1 MQKQFAQYV
10 QKIRSHNISSGVKVG
25 GIAILMLV
33 VFGLGIGVGNGNLVI
48 SGNASQNGHLP
59 NSLDYSSV
67 NQLYQ
72 AIKTNY
78 DGKLTEQQLI
88 DGMKTGLA
96 EATGDPYTEYFNAKD
111 AKDFNAQLQGSFT
124 GVGAELGQDSDKN
137 LIVVAPIDGSPAAK
151 AGLRAQDIILKIDG
165 KSTAGMSIDDA
176 VKKIRGE
183 KDTKVTLDIFRNKS
197 ESISLTITRAD
208 IKVPSVTSKIL
219 DDNIGYLQITQ
230 FSDDTAS
237 LAQKA
242 AQSFKDNNVKGV
254 ILDMRD
260 NPGGL
265 LDAAVHVSSIWLP
278 EGKTILQ
285 EKRGGKVI
293 TTYKAEGND
302 ILSGIPTTVLINSG
316 SASAAEITAG
326 ALGDNKVATLIG
338 EKSYGKGSV
347 QQIQELQGGA
357 EVKVTVARWYR
368 PNGQNIDKKGIEPDQ
383 TVKMTDDDYKN
394 GTDPQKDAAIAKLQ
408 GE

>member
-10 QKIRSHNISSGVKVG
+10 QKIRSHRVSRGVKVG
-25 GIAILMLV
+25 GVAVLMLV
-33 VFGLGIGVGNGNLVI
+33 VFALGIGVGNGSLVI
-48 SGNASQNGHLP
+48 SGVASQNGQLP

-78 DGKLTEQQLI
+78 DGKLTEQQLL

-124 GVGAELGQDSDKN
+124 GVGAELGQDGDKN

-151 AGLRAQDIILKIDG
+151 AGLRAQDIIVKIDG

-183 KDTKVTLDIFRNKS
+183 KDTKVTLDIIRNKS
-197 ESISLTITRAD
+197 EAISLTITRAD

-242 AQSFKDNNVKGV
+242 AQNFKDNNVKGV

-265 LDAAVHVSSIWLP
+265 LDAAVHVSSLWLP

-302 ILSGIPTTVLINSG
+302 ILNGIPTTVLINSG

-368 PNGQNIDKKGIEPDQ
+368 PNGQNIDKKGIKPDQ

-408 GE
+408 GQ

>member
-1 MQKQFAQYV
+1 VQKQFAQYV